1 MATYITLSSWTA
13 KGARQVKESPS
24 RLDKVKE
31 AARAAG
37 GEMKA
42 FYLTMG
48 EYDFVIVWDFP
59 DDKACARFALG
70 VMAQGKVTTQ
80 TLKAFPEGEYREILG
95 SL

>member
-1 MATYITLSSWTA
+1 MATYITLSSWTT
-13 KGARQVKESPS
+13 KGAKQIENSPS

-59 DDKACARFALG
+59 DDKACAKFALR
-70 VMAQGKVTTQ
+70 VMSQGKVKSR
-80 TLKAFPEGEYREILG
+80 TLKAFSESEYREILG

>member
-1 MATYITLSSWTA
+1 MATYITLCRWTA
-13 KGARQVKESPS
+13 KGAENLKASPS

-48 EYDFVIVWDFP
+48 EYDLVIVWDFP
-59 DDKACARFALG
+59 NDKTCAKFALG
-70 VMAQGKVTTQ
+70 VMAQGSVTSQ
-80 TLKAFPEGEYREILG
+80 TLKAFPESEYRELLG

>member
-1 MATYITLSSWTA
+1 MATYITLSRWTA
-13 KGARQVKESPS
+13 KGAEHLKESPA
-24 RLDKVKE
+24 RLDKVKQ
-31 AARAAG
+31 AAKAVG

-48 EYDFVIVWDFP
+48 EYDLVIVWDFP
-59 DDKACARFALG
+59 GDKACAKFALG
-70 VMAQGKVTTQ
+70 VMAQGNVTSQ

>member
-1 MATYITLSSWTA
+1 MATYITLSSWTT
-13 KGARQVKESPS
+13 KGAEQVKDSPS

-59 DDKACARFALG
+59 DDKTCAKFALG

-80 TLKAFPEGEYREILG
+80 TLKAFPESEYREILS